1 MRIPLDYYRI
11 LGVPT
16 KATTAQITQAYR
28 DRVAQLPRREHSD
41 LAIQA
46 RSNIIEQ
53 AYQVLSQTDKRAVYD
68 NDFLDKTYQLE
79 SQSRLRLPF
88 QSNEIEA
95 ADEAE
100 TSSPAIAIEQIDF
113 LGGILL
119 LLELGEYEL
128 VLKLVPP
135 YLKSKINLV
144 KQDLFGAAEV
154 VKTELIL
161 CLSLAYL
168 ELSREQW
175 QQGRYE
181 AAANSGL
188 EGQTLLADAGIFP
201 GLRGEIQGDLDRLRP
216 YQVLELL
223 ALPESEVDNRRKGL
237 RLLQLMLDARGG
249 IDGAGDDQSGL
260 SMDDFLRFIQQ
271 LRSYLTVREQQTL
284 FVAESKRPS
293 AVSTYLAVYA
303 LLAGGFAERQPE
315 LIVQAKDKLLRLGK
329 RQDVHLEQAICAL
342 LLGQTEEANQAL
354 ELSQE
359 YEAIAYIRE
368 NSQDAPDLLPGLCL
382 YGERWLKTEVF
393 SHFRDLSGE
402 SISLTDYFANEQVQ
416 QYLENLSGGSP
427 APETNKDWSATNG
440 EPAKPFT
447 QARLQPVADLSV
459 SRPKTMRTTVPA
471 PSPTPTPTMATPSKI
486 VARPTT
492 PAPTPSPAAGT
503 HRNVA
508 SLAPSKLPAKKVS
521 KKKTKSSPK
530 SRRKGFPLKGI
541 LFALGFLLILVGVI
555 RAIAAI
561 VGGGNTIEDP
571 LHVYISTEP
580 PIAIPVVEVVEEPSS
595 TDEGF
600 NEAIAEVV
608 IQNWLDS
615 KALAFGEDHDTSG
628 LSAVLTEPLLSTW
641 LNGARDVE
649 AAGNYRAYEHGLTI
663 DGFAFDE
670 ENPDEASVQAIVK
683 ENASYYLADGSLDAG
698 RSYDSTLTVRYDLV
712 RLDGQWLIKN
722 SQVIN

>member
-68 NDFLDKTYQLE
+68 HDFLDKTYQLE

-144 KQDLFGAAEV
+144 KQDLFGASEV

-161 CLSLAYL
+161 CLALAYL

-181 AAANSGL
+181 AASNSGL

-237 RLLQLMLDARGG
+237 RLLQSMLDARGG

-303 LLAGGFAERQPE
+303 LLAGGFSERQPE

-342 LLGQTEEANQAL
+342 LLGQTDEANQAL

-416 QYLENLSGGSP
+416 QYLEKLP
-427 APETNKDWSATNG
+427 AGETPASIPDRSATAS
-440 EPAKPFT
+440 ESTKLT
-447 QARLQPVADLSV
+447 SSTRLQPVADLPV
-459 SRPKTMRTTVPA
+459 SRPAKTTYA
-471 PSPTPTPTMATPSKI
+471 AAKSSSLTPTAAAANPGKL

-492 PAPTPSPAAGT
+492 PASTAAASRGT
-503 HRNVA
+503 A
-508 SLAPSKLPAKKVS
+508 SLAPSKSPTKKAS
-521 KKKTKSSPK
+521 KQKTKSSSK
-530 SRRKGFPLKGI
+530 SRRKDLPLKRI
-541 LFALGFLLILVGVI
+541 LFALGFLLILAGFI

-561 VGGGNTIEDP
+561 VGGGNTIKDP
-571 LHVYISTEP
+571 LQVSISTEP
-580 PIAIPVVEVVEEPSS
+580 PIAIPVLEVVEEPSI

-600 NEAIAEVV
+600 NEAIAEKV
-608 IQNWLDS
+608 IQTWLDS
-615 KALAFGEDHDTSG
+615 KALAFGEDHDISA
-628 LSAVLTEPLLSTW
+628 LSEILTEPLLSTW

-649 AAGNYRAYEHGLTI
+649 AAGNYRTYEHGLTI
-663 DGFAFDE
+663 DNIAFDE
-670 ENPDEASVQAIVK
+670 EENPEEASVQAIVQ
-683 ENASYYLADGSLDAG
+683 ENASYYLPDGSLDAG

-712 RLDGQWLIKN
+712 RQDEQWLIKT

>member
-68 NDFLDKTYQLE
+68 NDFLNKTYQLE
-79 SQSRLRLPF
+79 SQARVRLPF
-88 QSNEIEA
+88 QSNETEA
-95 ADEAE
+95 AEEAE
-100 TSSPAIAIEQIDF
+100 TGSPAIVIEQIDF

-135 YLKSKINLV
+135 YLKSKTNLV

-154 VKTELIL
+154 VKTELVL
-161 CLSLAYL
+161 CLALAYL

-181 AAANSGL
+181 AASDSGL
-188 EGQTLLADAGIFP
+188 EGQKLLVDAGIFP
-201 GLRGEIQGDLDRLRP
+201 GLRGEIQADLDRLRP

-223 ALPESEVDNRRKGL
+223 SLPESKTALRGKGMQ
-237 RLLQLMLDARGG
+237 LLQSMLDARGG
-249 IDGAGDDQSGL
+249 IDGAGEDQSGL

-271 LRSYLTVREQQTL
+271 LRGYLTVREQQNL

-293 AVSTYLAVYA
+293 AVATYLAVYA

-315 LIVQAKDKLLRLGK
+315 LIVEAKDMLLRLGK

-393 SHFRDLSGE
+393 SHFRDLSSE
-402 SISLTDYFANEQVQ
+402 SVSLTEYFANDQVQ
-416 QYLENLSGGSP
+416 RYLEKLP
-427 APETNKDWSATNG
+427 ADAIASSKDW
-440 EPAKPFT
+440 PAAASEST
-447 QARLQPVADLSV
+447 QTSTTTLAQPVGDLPV
-459 SRPKTMRTTVPA
+459 SRPGRTEKIPTPIKSSGSAAPRTAATRSSARAKDHRQTTVTSVNTKTA
-471 PSPTPTPTMATPSKI
+471 IQPTGGKADTAITPVKT
-486 VARPTT
+486 
-492 PAPTPSPAAGT
+492 
-503 HRNVA
+503 
-508 SLAPSKLPAKKVS
+508 
-521 KKKTKSSPK
+521 KKKRNTAAR
-530 SRRKGFPLKGI
+530 SRKNPFPFKELAFAVGI
-541 LFALGFLLILVGVI
+541 LLLLFALA
-555 RAIAAI
+555 RAIASL
-561 VGGGNTIEDP
+561 GGNTIRDA
-571 LHVYISTEP
+571 LQVSISSEP
-580 PIAIPVVEVVEEPSS
+580 PIAIPTVEIIEEPVVAE
-595 TDEGF
+595 DGF
-600 NEAIAEVV
+600 GEATAEAV
-608 IQNWLDS
+608 IQGWLS
-615 KALAFGEDHDTSG
+615 AKALAFGEEHDSSELDT
-628 LSAVLTEPLLSTW
+628 VLAEPLLSRW

-649 AAGNYRAYEHGLTI
+649 EAGNYRTYEHGLEI
-663 DGFAFDE
+663 VEVDFDE
-670 ENPDEASVQAIVK
+670 EADPDVATVRATVQ
-683 ENASYYLADGSLDAG
+683 EDASYFLEDGTLDAG
-698 RSYDSTLTVRYDLV
+698 RSYDSTLTVRYGFIRQD
-712 RLDGQWLIKN
+712 DKWLIR
-722 SQVIN
+722 SSEVIN

>member
-68 NDFLDKTYQLE
+68 HDFLDKTYQLE

-100 TSSPAIAIEQIDF
+100 TNSPAIAIEQIDF

-161 CLSLAYL
+161 CLALAYL

-181 AAANSGL
+181 AASNSGL

-237 RLLQLMLDARGG
+237 RLLQSMLDARGG

-303 LLAGGFAERQPE
+303 LLAGGFSERQPE

-416 QYLENLSGGSP
+416 QYLEKLPAGETPVGSL
-427 APETNKDWSATNG
+427 DRSATAT
-440 EPAKPFT
+440 ESTKLTPST
-447 QARLQPVADLSV
+447 RLQPVADLPV
-459 SRPKTMRTTVPA
+459 SRPAKTTRASTKS
-471 PSPTPTPTMATPSKI
+471 PSSTPKPVATNSSKI
-486 VARPTT
+486 VARPAT
-492 PAPTPSPAAGT
+492 PASTPIVGAS
-503 HRNVA
+503 RNTA
-508 SLAPSKLPAKKVS
+508 SLAPSKPPAKKAP

-530 SRRKGFPLKGI
+530 SRRKGFPVKGVVI
-541 LFALGFLLILVGVI
+541 ALGFLLILAGLI
-555 RAIAAI
+555 KAIAAI
-561 VGGGNTIEDP
+561 VGGGNTIKDP
-571 LHVYISTEP
+571 LMVSISAEP
-580 PIAIPVVEVVEEPSS
+580 PIAIPVLEAVEEPSP

-600 NEAIAEVV
+600 NEAIAEVA
-608 IQNWLDS
+608 IQKWLDS
-615 KALAFGEDHDTSG
+615 KALAFGEEHDVSG
-628 LSAVLTEPLLSTW
+628 LSEILTDPLLSTW
-641 LNGARDVE
+641 LTGAKDVE
-649 AAGNYRAYEHGLTI
+649 AAGSYRTYEHGLTI
-663 DGFAFDE
+663 DSFDFDE
-670 ENPDEASVQAIVK
+670 ETPDEASVQAIVK
-683 ENASYYLADGSLDAG
+683 ENANYYLADGSLDEG
-698 RSYDSTLTVRYDLV
+698 RSYDSTLTVRYNLV
-712 RLDGQWLIKN
+712 RLDGQWLIKT

>member
-1 MRIPLDYYRI
+1 VRIPLDYYRI

-68 NDFLDKTYQLE
+68 HDFLDKTYQLE
-79 SQSRLRLPF
+79 TQSRLRLPF

-161 CLSLAYL
+161 CLALAYL

-181 AAANSGL
+181 AASISGL

-223 ALPESEVDNRRKGL
+223 ALPEVEVENRRKGL

-329 RQDVHLEQAICAL
+329 RQDVHLEQAICSL

-393 SHFRDLSGE
+393 SHFRDLSGG

-416 QYLENLSGGSP
+416 QYLEKLPAGEPPVGSQGR
-427 APETNKDWSATNG
+427 SATAS
-440 EPAKPFT
+440 ESTTLSPST
-447 QARLQPVADLSV
+447 RLQPVADLPV
-459 SRPKTMRTTVPA
+459 SRPAKISRTSPKAPA
-471 PSPTPTPTMATPSKI
+471 ATPKPATLNPSNT
-486 VARPTT
+486 VARPAT
-492 PAPTPSPAAGT
+492 PASTPTAGAS
-503 HRNVA
+503 RNTA
-508 SLAPSKLPAKKVS
+508 SLAPSPSPSPKAP
-521 KKKTKSSPK
+521 KKKTKSSTK

-541 LFALGFLLILVGVI
+541 LFVLGFVLILAGLI

-571 LHVYISTEP
+571 LQVSISTEP
-580 PIAIPVVEVVEEPSS
+580 PIAIPVLEVVEEPSI

-600 NEAIAEVV
+600 NEAIAEQAV
-608 IQNWLDS
+608 QAWLDA
-615 KALAFGEDHDTSG
+615 KALAFGEEHDVSG
-628 LSAVLTEPLLSTW
+628 LSEILTDPLLSTW
-641 LNGARDVE
+641 LTGARDVE
-649 AAGNYRAYEHGLTI
+649 AAGNYRTYEHGLTI
-663 DGFAFDE
+663 DSVAFDE
-670 ENPDEASVQAIVK
+670 ATPDEASVQAIVQ

-712 RLDGQWLIKN
+712 RRDGQWMITT